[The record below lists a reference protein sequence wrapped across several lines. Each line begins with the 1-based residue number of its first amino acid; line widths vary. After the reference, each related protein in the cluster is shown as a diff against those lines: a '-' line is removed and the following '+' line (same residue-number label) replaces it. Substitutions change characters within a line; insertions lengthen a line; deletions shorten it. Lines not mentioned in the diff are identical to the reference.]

1 MDWTTG
7 RRIKKNTH
15 RPWFTRY
22 EAGILEDKN
31 MAGWKTQV
39 YVSKTG
45 SLETTRQEEEE
56 TSRSGV
62 GTDEGDDNIQ
72 VKPTPTQN
80 AIDNDSK
87 DTETQK
93 NPFQRPLIKKK
104 LEKAG
109 CWTV

>member
-1 MDWTTG
+1 
-7 RRIKKNTH
+7 
-15 RPWFTRY
+15 
-22 EAGILEDKN
+22 

-45 SLETTRQEEEE
+45 SLETSRQEEEE

-62 GTDEGDDNIQ
+62 GADEGDDNIQ

-93 NPFQRPLIKKK
+93 IPFQRPLIKKK
-104 LEKAG
+104 KVGESRVLDSVTTGSNCPGRRMKWRWG
-109 CWTV
+109 QG

>member
-1 MDWTTG
+1 
-7 RRIKKNTH
+7 
-15 RPWFTRY
+15 
-22 EAGILEDKN
+22 
-31 MAGWKTQV
+31 MAGQKTRV

-45 SLETTRQEEEE
+45 SLETSRQEEEK

-62 GTDEGDDNIQ
+62 GADEGDDNIQ

-93 NPFQRPLIKKK
+93 IPFQRPLIKKK
-104 LEKAG
+104 SWRKQGAG
-109 CWTV
+109 QCNDGKQLPWKEDEVEMGAGVNHKLSAIES